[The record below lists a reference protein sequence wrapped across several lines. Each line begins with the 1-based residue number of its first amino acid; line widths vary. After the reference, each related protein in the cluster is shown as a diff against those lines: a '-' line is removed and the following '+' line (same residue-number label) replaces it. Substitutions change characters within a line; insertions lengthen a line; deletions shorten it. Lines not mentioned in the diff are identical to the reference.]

1 MKVSKIMSAPVVTV
15 KMDDNLHR
23 VHEIFQKHK
32 FHHVLVVDGKTLLG
46 VISDRDLLKAVS
58 ARIGS
63 SSADARDMA
72 SFQKKVYQI
81 MTRDL
86 ITINQNHTVLQAVRL
101 FNRHPISCLPVVD
114 DNDHWVGIVSWRD
127 IFKQIEQRTDGKLI
141 PADPTK
147 I

>member
-15 KMDDNLHR
+15 KMDDNLYR

-63 SSADARDMA
+63 SSADARDLA

-81 MTRDL
+81 MSRHL
-86 ITINQNHTVLQAVRL
+86 ITINQDDTVLQAVRL

-114 DNDHWVGIVSWRD
+114 DNAQWVGIVSWRD
-127 IFKQIEQRTDGKLI
+127 IFKQIEQRKDATSV
-141 PADPTK
+141 PADPSK

>member
-15 KMDDNLHR
+15 KMDDNLYR

-63 SSADARDMA
+63 SSADARDLA

-81 MTRDL
+81 MSRNL
-86 ITINQNHTVLQAVRL
+86 ITINQDDTVLQAVRL

-114 DNDHWVGIVSWRD
+114 ENAQWVGIVSWRD
-127 IFKQIEQRTDGKLI
+127 IFKQIEQRKDATLL
-141 PADPTK
+141 PADPSK

>member
-1 MKVSKIMSAPVVTV
+1 MSAPVVTV
-15 KMDDNLHR
+15 KMDDNLYR

-63 SSADARDMA
+63 SSADARDLA

-81 MTRDL
+81 MSRNL
-86 ITINQNHTVLQAVRL
+86 ITINQDDTVLQAVRL

-114 DNDHWVGIVSWRD
+114 ENAQWVGIVSWRD
-127 IFKQIEQRTDGKLI
+127 IFKQIEQRKDATLL
-141 PADPTK
+141 PADPSK

>member
-15 KMDDNLHR
+15 KMDDNLYR

-63 SSADARDMA
+63 NSADARDMA

-81 MTRDL
+81 MSRNL
-86 ITINQNHTVLQAVRL
+86 ITINLNDSVLQAVRL
-101 FNRHPISCLPVVD
+101 FNRHAISCLPVVD
-114 DNDHWVGIVSWRD
+114 DNKHWVGILSWRD
-127 IFKQIEQRTDGKLI
+127 IFRQIEKMKDSR
-141 PADPTK
+141 AC
-147 I
+147 

>member
-1 MKVSKIMSAPVVTV
+1 MTV
-15 KMDDNLHR
+15 KMDDNLYR

-63 SSADARDMA
+63 SSADVRDLA

-81 MTRDL
+81 MSRNL
-86 ITINQNHTVLQAVRL
+86 ITINQDDTVLQAVRL

-114 DNDHWVGIVSWRD
+114 ENAQWVGIVSWRD
-127 IFKQIEQRTDGKLI
+127 IFKQIEQRKDATLL
-141 PADPTK
+141 PADPSK